1 MAVNLSAIKDLL
13 LPGLRGVEGK
23 YEMIPSQYDKI
34 FTKHDSKMA
43 LERTAE
49 MRYLGLAQLKTE
61 GGQTAF
67 DNGAG
72 ERYVYNQ
79 EHTEIA
85 LGYAI
90 TRKAIDDNLYKT
102 QFHPSN
108 LGLIESFQQTKEIYG
123 ATILNTAQ
131 TYNASVGGDGQS
143 LCSLNHPI
151 DGGVIPN
158 TPVVQVDLNESSL
171 LNAMVSIRQNFKDI
185 AGLKIV
191 VGPSTNQEQILL
203 RWNRQNAAA
212 GLAQLA
218 GNGDILRRNAIAA
231 IDHEQYAVCLVHRL
245 PRLTRHFPVHAFGGN
260 GFQPAGINHQIR
272 LRPDTAFAV
281 MAISRQARQVCDD
294 GIARTRQAVKQRRFA
309 DVGETD
315 DTDRKRHGRYTSR
328 KAYTALSVPS
338 QIVFGDAFLF
348 CERINSD
355 RADIFGLAIVAILL
369 LRFKFWIHIA
379 MLSCLLAIASSASGL
394 SPSARS
400 TLKVCPQRTH
410 R

>member
-67 DNGAG
+67 DNSAG

-123 ATILNTAQ
+123 SNILNTAT
-131 TYNASVGGDGQS
+131 TYNASIGGDGVA
-143 LCSLNHPI
+143 LCSTAHPI
-151 DGGVIPN
+151 DGGTVANKPS
-158 TPVVQVDLNESSL
+158 VQVDLNEGSL
-171 LNAMVSIRQNFKDI
+171 LNGMIAVRTNFKDQ
-185 AGLKIV
+185 AGLKVFARARKLIV
-191 VGPSTNQEQILL
+191 APQNEPVAIRLTKTEL
-203 RWNRQNAAA
+203 RPGTADN
-212 GLAQLA
+212 
-218 GNGDILRRNAIAA
+218 DVNAILSTAGGLPEGYMVNDFLTSA
-231 IDHEQYAVCLVHRL
+231 FPWFLLTNIDGLSFMER
-245 PRLTRHFPVHAFGGN
+245 
-260 GFQPAGINHQIR
+260 
-272 LRPDTAFAV
+272 
-281 MAISRQARQVCDD
+281 
-294 GIARTRQAVKQRRFA
+294 VKF
-309 DVGETD
+309 ETD
-315 DTDRKRHGRYTSR
+315 MQVDFVTDNLLVKGYERYS
-328 KAYTALSVPS
+328 
-338 QIVFGDAFLF
+338 FGYY
-348 CERINSD
+348 NW
-355 RADIFGLAIVAILL
+355 RAIYGSF
-369 LRFKFWIHIA
+369 
-379 MLSCLLAIASSASGL
+379 
-394 SPSARS
+394 P
-400 TLKVCPQRTH
+400 TT
-410 R
+410 